1 MSAESVKR
9 KRESDEEDFVQ
20 EINKKATRRENFP
33 GLLSEE
39 VNEEP
44 ICQIFIA
51 SISLIETCTLTSKF
65 WLEVDEDWYKIV
77 LKVRAQFPGFNW
89 QS

>member
-51 SISLIETCTLTSKF
+51 RSARRRI
-65 WLEVDEDWYKIV
+65 
-77 LKVRAQFPGFNW
+77 
-89 QS
+89 